1 MTTEAFYVKTPLFRK
16 NLILFM
22 KMLNKQFVIFLVI
35 FLVKLSSD
43 NSIECET
50 LDIPPEVIECLE
62 ITDKGSIKYLNDG
75 TDCCSA
81 LRQLDIIEQINPTQ
95 QCDQNQRIEVFK
107 WKEYLEIQ
115 LNNSVYGNCERR
127 QKPYYD
133 GFICVQTDVNECDC

>member
-1 MTTEAFYVKTPLFRK
+1 VKFSP
-16 NLILFM
+16 
-22 KMLNKQFVIFLVI
+22 
-35 FLVKLSSD
+35 D

-81 LRQLDIIEQINPTQ
+81 LRQLDIIEHINPTQ
-95 QCDQNQRIEVFK
+95 YCDKNQVLSIEVFK

-115 LNNSVYGNCERR
+115 LNNSVYGNCEMRK
-127 QKPYYD
+127 KPYYD
-133 GFICVQTDVNECDC
+133 GFICVQTDANECDC